1 MKKLVVFIVVVA
13 LIGFGG
19 YQLYIRVLNPNHQ
32 VCAKLG
38 ELCAKGSEFTS
49 NHMKSCLKGLEKMR
63 DVTGKDKALKA
74 GKCVLNS
81 DSCLGAAGCMAGAGI
96 GGAAVEFLNGM
107 KRALQE

>member
-19 YQLYIRVLNPNHQ
+19 YQLYIRVLNPNQQ
-32 VCAKLG
+32 VCSKLAD
-38 ELCAKGSEFTS
+38 LCAGGEM
-49 NHMKSCLKGLEKMR
+49 NADQRKSCMTGL
-63 DVTGKDKALKA
+63 DKLREVSGEDKSRKA

-81 DSCLGAAGCMAGAGI
+81 DSCIAAAGCMAGAGL
-96 GGAAVEFLNGM
+96 GAAAEFLTGM